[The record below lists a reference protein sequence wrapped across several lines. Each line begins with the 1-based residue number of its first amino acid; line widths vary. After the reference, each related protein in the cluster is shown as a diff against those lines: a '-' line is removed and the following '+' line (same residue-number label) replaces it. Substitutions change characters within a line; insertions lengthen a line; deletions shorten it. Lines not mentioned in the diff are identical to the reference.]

1 MLEKSLRVKKTVF
14 SHRSGKKS
22 FDKLN
27 FSLKLSNVQGSV
39 EEEDGNS
46 LGGSPPARGYATLVY
61 FYFLL
66 YCKLFR
72 IRSVVQ

>member
-22 FDKLN
+22 CDKLN
-27 FSLKLSNVQGSV
+27 FSLKLSIVQGSV

-46 LGGSPPARGYATLVY
+46 LSGSPPARGYAKIAFL
-61 FYFLL
+61 FYW
-66 YCKLFR
+66 
-72 IRSVVQ
+72 